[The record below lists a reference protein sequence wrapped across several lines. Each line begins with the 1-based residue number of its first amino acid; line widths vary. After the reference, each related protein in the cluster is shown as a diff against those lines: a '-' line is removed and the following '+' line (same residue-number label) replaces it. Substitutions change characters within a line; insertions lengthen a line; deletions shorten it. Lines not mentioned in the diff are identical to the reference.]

1 MKRCRWV
8 GGLGTEAREVKTVA
22 DALGIV
28 FNYCLR
34 DVAAIFF
41 GDSQK
46 TNPHATWEGTFLR
59 ATNLQ
64 PSNLGRGAHWALSR
78 RHDMQLKPFFGPI
91 RFMAANKGSTSTE
104 IFYLCHSRPI
114 SISNESRPI

>member
-1 MKRCRWV
+1 LKWCRWV
-8 GGLGTEAREVKTVA
+8 GGLGIEAREVEFVA

-34 DVAAIFF
+34 DMAAISF

-46 TNPHATWEGTFLR
+46 ANPHATWGGALLR

-64 PSNLGRGAHWALSR
+64 PSYLGRDTHCAVSR
-78 RHDMQLKPFFGPI
+78 KHDMQFKPLFRPI

-104 IFYLCHSRPI
+104 IFYLCQSRPT